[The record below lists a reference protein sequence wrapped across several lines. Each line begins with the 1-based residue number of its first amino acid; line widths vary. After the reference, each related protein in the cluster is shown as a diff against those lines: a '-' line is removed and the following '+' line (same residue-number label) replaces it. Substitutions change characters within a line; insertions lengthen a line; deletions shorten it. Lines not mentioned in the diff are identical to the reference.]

1 MIIVDNALQAREAQG
16 KPIRVGMIGAGFMG
30 RGLAN
35 QIVNSRPG
43 HAAGR
48 DLQPARSS
56 KALDV
61 YRLRRARR
69 APGRDDA
76 RTTSRTRSAPASPS

>member
-1 MIIVDNALQAREAQG
+1 MIIVDRALAAREAEG
-16 KPIRVGMIGAGFMG
+16 RPIRVGMVGAGFMG

-48 DLQPARSS
+48 DRQPA
-56 KALDV
+56 
-61 YRLRRARR
+61 
-69 APGRDDA
+69 
-76 RTTSRTRSAPASPS
+76 TSSAPSDAYR